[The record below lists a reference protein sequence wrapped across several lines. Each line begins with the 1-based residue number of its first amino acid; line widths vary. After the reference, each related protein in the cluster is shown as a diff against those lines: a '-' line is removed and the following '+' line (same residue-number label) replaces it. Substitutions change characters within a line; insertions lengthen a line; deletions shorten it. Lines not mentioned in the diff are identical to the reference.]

1 MREAVVDAKVAV
13 AEIQEAIAR
22 TDRELGLERQRL
34 ADAERRGRLAGEIQ
48 DQETVTV
55 AERFTA
61 KHRERIAVLQHKLA
75 AQREELALAERELE
89 EMHTQLKSAERDR
102 PAMQGERSTEQAWR
116 DVQGAGG
123 ARPGMDLEDELLK
136 SDLDRAGREAAA
148 ARQLEELKKKMRKGL
163 TTVLLLVLLQNL
175 QQPPQP
181 PPPDFLK
188 RAHTYSIVAYDSVTG
203 DLGIAVQSKFPNVGG
218 LVPWARAGVG
228 AVATQSLSNTDYGEK
243 GLELIARGATAPEAM
258 RIIMRSDTRP
268 SQRQVGMVDAHGNAA
283 SWTGDSTFDW
293 AGGKTGGRTDGQTG
307 GKGQLITGRGYAAQA
322 NIMVSDATVRNM
334 ADTFERTQ
342 GSLADRLIAALVAGQ
357 AGGGDR
363 RGMQSAA
370 LLVVRA
376 NAGYLGTTDRY
387 IDIRVYDAPD
397 PIKELQRLY
406 ALHKLYF
413 FTTDSA
419 DLLPITPALQ
429 KELEAI
435 LLVEPVNQP
444 QKWLA
449 APQPSLNDTFLTAL
463 ANFMYWENYDV
474 RVRMDGRIDRVALDD
489 IRKNRKR
496 R

>member
-1 MREAVVDAKVAV
+1 
-13 AEIQEAIAR
+13 
-22 TDRELGLERQRL
+22 
-34 ADAERRGRLAGEIQ
+34 
-48 DQETVTV
+48 
-55 AERFTA
+55 
-61 KHRERIAVLQHKLA
+61 
-75 AQREELALAERELE
+75 
-89 EMHTQLKSAERDR
+89 
-102 PAMQGERSTEQAWR
+102 
-116 DVQGAGG
+116 
-123 ARPGMDLEDELLK
+123 
-136 SDLDRAGREAAA
+136 
-148 ARQLEELKKKMRKGL
+148 
-163 TTVLLLVLLQNL
+163 VLLLAFLQVL
-175 QQPPQP
+175 QQPPP
-181 PPPDFLK
+181 SDFLK
-188 RAHTYSIVAYDSVTG
+188 RAHTYSIVAYDSATG

-218 LVPWARAGVG
+218 LVPWAKAGVG

-293 AGGKTGGRTDGQTG
+293 AGGRTGGRADGQTG
-307 GKGQLITGRGYAAQA
+307 GKGQMIVGHGYAAQA

-334 ADTFERTQ
+334 AETFERTK
-342 GSLADRLIAALVAGQ
+342 GTLADRLIAALVAGQ

-397 PIKELQRLY
+397 PIKELERLY

-413 FTTDSA
+413 FTSDSA
-419 DLLPITPALQ
+419 DLIPITPALQ

-444 QKWLA
+444 QKWLDA
-449 APQPSLNDTFLTAL
+449 AQPTLNQKFLTAL

-474 RVRMDGRIDRVALDD
+474 RVRMDGKIDRVALDD
-489 IRKNRKR
+489 IRKNRRGVR
-496 R
+496 RAP

>member
-1 MREAVVDAKVAV
+1 M
-13 AEIQEAIAR
+13 
-22 TDRELGLERQRL
+22 LLL
-34 ADAERRGRLAGEIQ
+34 AFLQ
-48 DQETVTV
+48 
-55 AERFTA
+55 
-61 KHRERIAVLQHKLA
+61 VLQ
-75 AQREELALAERELE
+75 
-89 EMHTQLKSAERDR
+89 
-102 PAMQGERSTEQAWR
+102 
-116 DVQGAGG
+116 
-123 ARPGMDLEDELLK
+123 
-136 SDLDRAGREAAA
+136 
-148 ARQLEELKKKMRKGL
+148 
-163 TTVLLLVLLQNL
+163 
-175 QQPPQP
+175 QP

-203 DLGIAVQSKFPNVGG
+203 DLGVAVQSKFPNVGG
-218 LVPWARAGVG
+218 LVPWAKAGVG

-268 SQRQVGMVDAHGNAA
+268 SQRQVGMVDAHGNSA

-293 AGGKTGGRTDGQTG
+293 AGGRTGGRADGQTG
-307 GKGQLITGRGYAAQA
+307 GKGQMITGHGYAAQA

-334 ADTFERTQ
+334 AETFERTK
-342 GSLADRLIAALVAGQ
+342 GTLADRLLAALVAGQ

-370 LLVVRA
+370 LLVVRT

-413 FTTDSA
+413 FTSDSA
-419 DLLPITPALQ
+419 DLIPITPVLQ

-435 LLVEPVNQP
+435 LLTEPANQP
-444 QKWLA
+444 EKWLD
-449 APQPSLNDTFLTAL
+449 APQPALNQKFLTAL

-474 RVRMDGRIDRVALDD
+474 RVRMDGKIDRVVVDD
-489 IRKNRKR
+489 IRKNRANRPR

>member
-1 MREAVVDAKVAV
+1 M
-13 AEIQEAIAR
+13 
-22 TDRELGLERQRL
+22 
-34 ADAERRGRLAGEIQ
+34 
-48 DQETVTV
+48 
-55 AERFTA
+55 
-61 KHRERIAVLQHKLA
+61 
-75 AQREELALAERELE
+75 
-89 EMHTQLKSAERDR
+89 
-102 PAMQGERSTEQAWR
+102 
-116 DVQGAGG
+116 
-123 ARPGMDLEDELLK
+123 
-136 SDLDRAGREAAA
+136 
-148 ARQLEELKKKMRKGL
+148 
-163 TTVLLLVLLQNL
+163 LLLLLLQNL
-175 QQPPQP
+175 HQPPQPPPP

-188 RAHTYSIVAYDSVTG
+188 RAHTYSIVAYDSATG

-258 RIIMRSDTRP
+258 RIIMRGDARP

-293 AGGKTGGRTDGQTG
+293 AGGRTGGPGAQTG
-307 GKGQLITGRGYAAQA
+307 GKGQMIVGRGYAAQA

-334 ADTFERTQ
+334 AETFERTR
-342 GSLADRLIAALVAGQ
+342 GSLADRLLAALVAGQ
-357 AGGGDR
+357 AGGGDK

-376 NAGYLGTTDRY
+376 GAGYLGATDRY

-406 ALHKLYF
+406 QLHELYF
-413 FTTDSA
+413 LTTDSA
-419 DLLPITPALQ
+419 DLVPITPALQ

-435 LLVEPVNQP
+435 LLTEPSNQRE
-444 QKWLA
+444 KWLA
-449 APQPSLNDTFLTAL
+449 APQPSVNETFLTAL

-474 RVRMDGRIDRVALDD
+474 RVRMDGKIDRVALDD
-489 IRKNRKR
+489 IRKNRRSR

>member
-1 MREAVVDAKVAV
+1 M
-13 AEIQEAIAR
+13 
-22 TDRELGLERQRL
+22 LL
-34 ADAERRGRLAGEIQ
+34 
-48 DQETVTV
+48 
-55 AERFTA
+55 
-61 KHRERIAVLQHKLA
+61 
-75 AQREELALAERELE
+75 LAL
-89 EMHTQLKSAERDR
+89 
-102 PAMQGERSTEQAWR
+102 
-116 DVQGAGG
+116 
-123 ARPGMDLEDELLK
+123 
-136 SDLDRAGREAAA
+136 
-148 ARQLEELKKKMRKGL
+148 
-163 TTVLLLVLLQNL
+163 LQSL

-181 PPPDFLK
+181 PPADFLK

-258 RIIMRSDTRP
+258 RIIMRGDTRP

-293 AGGKTGGRTDGQTG
+293 AGGRTGGAGGAGGQTG
-307 GKGQLITGRGYAAQA
+307 GKGQLITGHGYAAQA

-334 ADTFERTQ
+334 AETFERTR
-342 GSLADRLIAALVAGQ
+342 GSLADRLLAALVAGQ

-376 NAGYLGTTDRY
+376 HAGYLGTTDRY

-474 RVRMDGRIDRVALDD
+474 RVRMDGKIDRVVLED
-489 IRKNRKR
+489 IRKNRKSVR

>member
-1 MREAVVDAKVAV
+1 
-13 AEIQEAIAR
+13 
-22 TDRELGLERQRL
+22 
-34 ADAERRGRLAGEIQ
+34 
-48 DQETVTV
+48 
-55 AERFTA
+55 
-61 KHRERIAVLQHKLA
+61 
-75 AQREELALAERELE
+75 
-89 EMHTQLKSAERDR
+89 
-102 PAMQGERSTEQAWR
+102 
-116 DVQGAGG
+116 
-123 ARPGMDLEDELLK
+123 
-136 SDLDRAGREAAA
+136 
-148 ARQLEELKKKMRKGL
+148 
-163 TTVLLLVLLQNL
+163 VLLLALLQNL
-175 QQPPQP
+175 QQPPP
-181 PPPDFLK
+181 PPPADFLK

-203 DLGIAVQSKFPNVGG
+203 DLGVAVQSKFPNVGG

-243 GLELIARGATAPEAM
+243 GLELIARGATASEAM

-268 SQRQVGMVDAHGNAA
+268 SQRQVGMVDARGNAA

-293 AGGKTGGRTDGQTG
+293 AGGRTGGAGGQAG
-307 GKGQLITGRGYAAQA
+307 GKGQMIVGHGYAAQA

-334 ADTFERTQ
+334 AEAFERTK

-419 DLLPITPALQ
+419 DLIAITPALQ

-435 LLVEPVNQP
+435 LLVEPANQKE
-444 QKWLA
+444 KWLA
-449 APQPSLNDTFLTAL
+449 APQSSLNETFLTAL